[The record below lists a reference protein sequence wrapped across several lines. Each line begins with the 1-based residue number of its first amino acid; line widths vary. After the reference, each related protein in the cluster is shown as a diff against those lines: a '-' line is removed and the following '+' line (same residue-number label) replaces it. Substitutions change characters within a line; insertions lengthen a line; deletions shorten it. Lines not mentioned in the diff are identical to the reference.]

1 MERRALVAL
10 LTSLKMTKAWPLI
23 FRLRETRI
31 SRIWPNWEKMAYRDF
46 FSSAGGGRK
55 APVGDWRS
63 WYLVLGV
70 EFLFQSQAW
79 PRMDTISQRPRC
91 HRSGIPKR
99 KQHQQRPRITGMG
112 CVRSPV
118 CTDSTGTCLLGL
130 LHKVQEPH
138 VTKGT
143 R

>member
-1 MERRALVAL
+1 MVAL

-79 PRMDTISQRPRC
+79 PRMDAISQRPRLPQVWNPQEAATPAAAKNHWDGLC
-91 HRSGIPKR
+91 ALP
-99 KQHQQRPRITGMG
+99 
-112 CVRSPV
+112 CVHGQYWYLPPGAV
-118 CTDSTGTCLLGL
+118 A
-130 LHKVQEPH
+130 
-138 VTKGT
+138 
-143 R
+143 